1 MMELPHVLHKCVYST
16 VNMAGRHTTAIVAPD
31 PDCRSREGS
40 TVGILIVWKNFKDQG
55 ILIEQSSIL

>member
-1 MMELPHVLHKCVYST
+1 MMKLPHVLHKFMYST
-16 VNMAGRHTTAIVAPD
+16 VNMVGCHTTAIVAPD

-40 TVGILIVWKNFKDQG
+40 TVGILILLEIFKDQG

>member
-1 MMELPHVLHKCVYST
+1 MMKLLHVLHKYVYST
-16 VNMAGRHTTAIVAPD
+16 VNMAGCHTTAIVAPD

-40 TVGILIVWKNFKDQG
+40 TVGILILWKIVKDQG